1 MKFFLKPFR
10 IKYSDTDQMGI
21 VHHSNYL
28 KYFENARIAWLRHL
42 GVSYKKIEQDGI
54 LMPVVSSSLQFIV
67 PLYFDDEITIEIIL
81 TDVPKATLSFKYKI
95 KNQINQLVCR
105 GETKLAF
112 LNSKTMKPVRVP
124 KNIYDLFSDEFI

>member
-1 MKFFLKPFR
+1 MKFFLQPFR

>member
-1 MKFFLKPFR
+1 MKFFSQPFR

-54 LMPVVSSSLQFIV
+54 LMPVVSSSLQFII
-67 PLYFDDEITIEIIL
+67 PLYFDDKITIEIIL
-81 TDVPKATLSFKYKI
+81 IKVPKATLSFKYKI
-95 KNQINQLVCR
+95 KNQINQLVCI

-124 KNIYDLFSDEFI
+124 KNIYDLFSNEFI